1 VIDSLDQLSR
11 EELRKILL
19 EQQAILEN
27 ATVGILFSRNRKL
40 VASNALAAQMFGY
53 PLKEFIGLPGV
64 ELYPSA
70 EAYAQLG
77 SAASPALAAGRAY
90 QTEFEFKRR
99 DGSLFW
105 CRVSAKAIDAQRTQ
119 DGTIWIFDDITE
131 DRLMRKAL
139 EQSISEL
146 GAIFETALIGIIVLR
161 QRRVSRCNRRA
172 EELFGYAAGEMQ
184 GESTRSWYLS
194 EEDYETIGG
203 SSYAELTQGNVHER
217 EQVFRRQ
224 DGSSFWGKLYLRAF
238 DPADPL
244 AGSVVLIE
252 DITDKKIAEERVRQA
267 LEEQE
272 MIFNNAAVA
281 IMFVRN
287 RVIQRCN
294 DRLED
299 MFGYSEG
306 ELLGNSTLMLFPT
319 VGEYDEF
326 GARTYDRILS
336 GETVIKELRV
346 QRKDGSR
353 FWLRAT
359 GRKTDA
365 PGPFVDIIWI
375 FEDVTERLQA
385 EEALARAHDE
395 LEVRVTERTAELAT
409 TNEQL
414 QREVFERMQA
424 EQRIWHLAHHDVLTG
439 LPNRSLLLDRLDQ
452 ALTQMARSRHRLAM
466 MFIDLDRFKDVN
478 DTLGH
483 AVGDQLLKHVAGRL
497 RAAVRAVDTVARLG
511 GDEFVIVLHEIERS
525 DDAVLVAEKIIST
538 LGEAIN
544 IEGHALLATPSI
556 GISISPD
563 DGQDAY
569 LLMRNADAA
578 MYQAKA
584 KGRNNFQF
592 YTGQV
597 NAEATQASNMPDCSD
612 TGEG

>member
-1 VIDSLDQLSR
+1 MIDSLDQLSR